1 VAGEMIEFLK
11 ISSLAIFDEIEI
23 EFGHGLNCITGETG
37 AGKSLILGALTL
49 LMGAKASRDLVRPG
63 REKTSIEALFTISG
77 KELVLRREIY
87 PSGSNRCYIDGSL
100 ATIAHLAEVSSGLIH
115 IYGQHE
121 YQDLLN
127 PAQHMAI
134 VEELAE
140 LDRGSIYDTY
150 NDVEMNRK
158 HLLDLKARIE
168 QYRREKEDLAFNIN
182 ELRSINIT
190 EGLEDALAM
199 ELDLA
204 NSSAELK
211 RAAHLADDILYSGST
226 SVVDHLANVQEH
238 IFKITSM
245 DSTLTEFSGS
255 IENIIAQIEDISLAL
270 RDRIETY
277 DYDPVRIETLEN
289 QLHTLQ
295 DLKNKHKTD
304 EKGLVDLCNDLENKL
319 NMVQESDNSIQEA
332 GHALELAKETY
343 IRKLKDFLQSRR
355 SFTDSLRTH
364 INKDLKEL
372 GMPGTRFAIQ
382 QTDPLQLE
390 DIINNSTGDISS
402 PANLLKGEFLISTNV
417 GHKLLPLSKVA
428 SGGELSRIMLAI
440 KVQQKSS
447 YDATLLF
454 DEIDSG
460 ISGQTA
466 FMIANRLKELSLNT
480 QSIVVTHLHQVASLA
495 DNHFVIA
502 KNVLDGHTISRV
514 HKVTQMDRVMELARM
529 MGGESPSSTVIEHA
543 KELVSCNEN
552 RSQSYH

>member
-1 VAGEMIEFLK
+1 MIEFLK

-63 REKTSIEALFTISG
+63 RDKTSIEALFTISG

-100 ATIAHLAEVSSGLIH
+100 ATVAHLAEVSSGLIH

-150 NDVEMNRK
+150 NDVEMNCK

-168 QYRREKEDLAFNIN
+168 QYSREKEDLVFNIN
-182 ELRSINIT
+182 ELRSIDLT

-204 NSSAELK
+204 NSAAELK
-211 RAAHLADDILYSGST
+211 RSAHLADDVLYSGNT
-226 SVVDHLANVQEH
+226 SVIDLLANAQEH
-238 IFKITSM
+238 ISKITSI
-245 DSTLTEFSGS
+245 DTDLSGFSSS

-270 RDRIETY
+270 RDRMGTY

-304 EKGLVDLCNDLENKL
+304 EKGLVDLCNDLENRL

-332 GHALELAKETY
+332 VKALERAKETY
-343 IRKLKDFLQSRR
+343 ILKLKDFLQNRR
-355 SFTDSLRTH
+355 SFTDTLSTH

-382 QTDPLQLE
+382 QTDPLQLK

-447 YDATLLF
+447 HDATLLF

-480 QSIVVTHLHQVASLA
+480 QSIVVTHLHQAASLA